1 VALQNEGVFYCEH
14 PGKKMYYGT
23 PVTVS

>member
-1 VALQNEGVFYCEH
+1 LQNEGVFYCEH